1 MTSFGTR
8 VRHAAVISLLGVL
21 AIGAARPV
29 GAQDGAS
36 SAAQLRR
43 GEEIAQLQCA
53 ACHVVSEKQKYP
65 PLLENPAPSFQS
77 IANRPQVSEAAL
89 RHFIATTHWD
99 QTTIRLTMP
108 NPGLSKPDMVA
119 VIRYIVSLKGH

>member
-1 MTSFGTR
+1 MTSLGTPA
-8 VRHAAVISLLGVL
+8 RHAALGFLLTVVI
-21 AIGAARPV
+21 IGTARPV

-36 SAAQLRR
+36 SAVQLRR

-53 ACHVVSEKQKYP
+53 ACHVVSQKQKYP
-65 PLLENPAPSFQS
+65 PLLEDPAPSFQS
-77 IANRPQVSEAAL
+77 IANRPQVSEAQL

-108 NPGLSKPDMVA
+108 NPGLSKPDTVA

>member
-1 MTSFGTR
+1 MTSLGTPA
-8 VRHAAVISLLGVL
+8 RHAALALLLTVVVIGP
-21 AIGAARPV
+21 ARP
-29 GAQDGAS
+29 ASARAGAS

-77 IANRPQVSEAAL
+77 IANRPQVSEAQL

-99 QTTIRLTMP
+99 QTIPMTMP
-108 NPGLSKPDMVA
+108 NPGLSKADTVA
-119 VIRYIVSLKGH
+119 VIRYIMSLKEH